1 MKKKHIS
8 SFEFDLK
15 YKDTG
20 KSVNIDE
27 LLEEEWAHALIYCDI
42 DGFYWGSG
50 GLLILADECG
60 NYAYV
65 PREERFLITVFIGS
79 DIYEM
84 IY

>member
-1 MKKKHIS
+1 MA
-8 SFEFDLK
+8 
-15 YKDTG
+15 
-20 KSVNIDE
+20 ID
-27 LLEEEWAHALIYCDI
+27 
-42 DGFYWGSG
+42 
-50 GLLILADECG
+50 ILADGCG